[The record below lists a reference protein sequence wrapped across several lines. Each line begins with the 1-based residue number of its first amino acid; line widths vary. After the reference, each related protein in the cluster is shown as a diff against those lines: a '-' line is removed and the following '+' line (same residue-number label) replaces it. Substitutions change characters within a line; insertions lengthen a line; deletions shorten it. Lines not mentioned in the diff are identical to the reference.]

1 MVSQVASPRREYI
14 QNRLTVSVGDG
25 IGEDSVLQQCLH
37 VPFGCTL
44 CIIISL
50 VLLTKIDIPT
60 YQSSMSRRSNQ
71 QPSRR
76 RQAELQ

>member
-44 CIIISL
+44 CIIVSL
-50 VLLTKIDIPT
+50 VLLTKIDI
-60 YQSSMSRRSNQ
+60 SNIPVFHVQ
-71 QPSRR
+71 KIQPAAFS
-76 RQAELQ
+76 